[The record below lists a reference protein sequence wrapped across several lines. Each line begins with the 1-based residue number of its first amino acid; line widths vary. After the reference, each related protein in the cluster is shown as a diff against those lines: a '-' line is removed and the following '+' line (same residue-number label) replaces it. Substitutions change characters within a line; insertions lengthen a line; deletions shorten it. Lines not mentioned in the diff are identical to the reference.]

1 MNKRGAGI
9 SLIFISSVLFIFRNV
24 THLIVAAF
32 IGQNKD
38 ALGEGRF
45 DFALEVTHSY
55 SIIPEV
61 IALILGLGYLL
72 VAEIKKEK

>member
-9 SLIFISSVLFIFRNV
+9 SLIIISAALFIFRNV
-24 THLIVAAF
+24 THFIVAA
-32 IGQNKD
+32 IMGQNKE

-61 IALILGLGYLL
+61 IALILGLIYLIF
-72 VAEIKKEK
+72 AEIKKG